1 MAEAKAFSF
10 LGGTLL
16 SYSCEFSEF
25 GNKNQDSIAFFE
37 LSDDS
42 GVLVLTDGIG
52 GSRGGDQ
59 ASFTII
65 DTFLKELKKPSELG
79 LFSRAFDLCQEA
91 NKNVKSLNI
100 GAGATLSAVFIENS
114 KALLINVGDSPI
126 YHFSATGQLKNQS
139 INFSV
144 GGFMEKVQLRPSDS
158 PKRLIEESNHLI
170 TYIGAEFPSL
180 FSMGPIDLNPRD
192 ILLLCSDG
200 ISENISNSFLNKT
213 IAENEIEAKANK
225 IIEEAKKTMSTDQ
238 GKPDDHSLILLDFS
252 KVELKKPL

>member
-1 MAEAKAFSF
+1 MTEAKAFPF

-16 SYSCEFSEF
+16 SYSSEFSEF

-37 LSDDS
+37 LSDELWS
-42 GVLVLTDGIG
+42 TSSCRRNWGLKRWRSSIT
-52 GSRGGDQ
+52 
-59 ASFTII
+59 TII
-65 DTFLKELKKPSELG
+65 DTFLKELKNPSEMS
-79 LFSRAFDLCQEA
+79 LFSRAFEICQEA

-100 GAGATLSAVFIENS
+100 GAGATLSVVFIEKS

-180 FSMGPIDLNPRD
+180 FSMEPIELNPRD
-192 ILLLCSDG
+192 I
-200 ISENISNSFLNKT
+200 
-213 IAENEIEAKANK
+213 
-225 IIEEAKKTMSTDQ
+225 
-238 GKPDDHSLILLDFS
+238 ILLM
-252 KVELKKPL
+252 